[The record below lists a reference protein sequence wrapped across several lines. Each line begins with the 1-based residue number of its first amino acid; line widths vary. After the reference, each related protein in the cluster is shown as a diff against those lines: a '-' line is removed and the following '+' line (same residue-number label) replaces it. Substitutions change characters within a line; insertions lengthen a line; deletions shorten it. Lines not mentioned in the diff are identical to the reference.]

1 MVTIDTA
8 FLQAT
13 FAPIFE
19 LIDAA
24 GEDIV
29 IRENTA
35 IGVWTDHPPIKAKPN
50 PIRITDL
57 IPGSIVRIG
66 DFLLLV
72 RAENFPV
79 ARLLENKDRITFR
92 GRDYGVINDDPH
104 QYSIGGHTYVRV
116 LLVRG

>member
-8 FLQAT
+8 FLQAQ

-29 IRENTA
+29 IRENIA
-35 IGVWTDHPPIKAKPN
+35 IGQWTAHDPVKAKPN

-57 IPGSIVRIG
+57 IPGSLVKIG
-66 DFLLLV
+66 DFLLIV

-79 ARLLENKDRITFR
+79 ARPLENKDRVTFR
-92 GRDYGVINDDPH
+92 GRDYGVINDDAN
-104 QYSIGGHTYVRV
+104 QYSIGGVCYARV